1 MKINA
6 ILTVNDT
13 HFEVGAICGDGF
25 EVGAIEI
32 NLLSALRED
41 WFLII
46 DDSGN
51 LKKLV
56 NPAHVISVDVQ

>member
-6 ILTVNDT
+6 IWTIYDT
-13 HFEVGAICGDGF
+13 TFEVGAICEDGF

-41 WFLII
+41 WFLVI

-56 NPAHVISVDVQ
+56 NPSHVISVDVQ